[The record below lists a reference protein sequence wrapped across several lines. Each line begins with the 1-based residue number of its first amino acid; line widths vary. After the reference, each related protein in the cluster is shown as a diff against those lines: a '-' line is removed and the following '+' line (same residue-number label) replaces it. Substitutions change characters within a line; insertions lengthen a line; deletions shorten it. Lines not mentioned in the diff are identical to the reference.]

1 MSKSKRDFLFEEA
14 KKIEM
19 NKAFIEAL
27 NVMKKA
33 VKEQKLDGKVANKRF
48 IDKMDAAFNEN
59 GLEGKMRAIF
69 DTDYRGMRKN
79 RINLLYLK
87 RDIPENRS
95 CLDYYSSMCYL
106 YFEQGHAYIDED
118 SYRINEENFIKVADK
133 EIGLCEDKIK
143 ESQRCIAE
151 IDQVIQK
158 YKDLRKYVNETMES
172 MPATLRKYIE
182 TGCPVYE

>member
-1 MSKSKRDFLFEEA
+1 MSKSKKAFLLEEA

-19 NKAFIEAL
+19 NKVFIEAL
-27 NVMKKA
+27 KIMKKA

-48 IDKMDAAFNEN
+48 IDKMNAAFNEN
-59 GLEGKMRAIF
+59 GLEGKVRAFF
-69 DTDYRGMRKN
+69 DTDYKGDRKN
-79 RINLLYLK
+79 RINMLYLE

-95 CLDYYSSMCYL
+95 CLDYYSSIDYL
-106 YFEQGHAYIDED
+106 YFEKGAAYIDED
-118 SYRINEENFIKVADK
+118 SYRINEENFIKAADK
-133 EIGLCEDKIK
+133 EIGLCNDKIT
-143 ESQRCIAE
+143 ESQRCIDE

-158 YKDLRKYVNETMES
+158 YKELRKYVNETMES